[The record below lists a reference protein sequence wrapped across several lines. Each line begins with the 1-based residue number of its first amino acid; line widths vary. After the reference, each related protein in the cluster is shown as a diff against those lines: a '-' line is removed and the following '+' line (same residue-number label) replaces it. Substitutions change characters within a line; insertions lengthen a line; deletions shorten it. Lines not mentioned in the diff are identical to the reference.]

1 MPEYTYNKTAWET
14 GDIITADG
22 LNNMED
28 GVEYAVNTANEALSS
43 VTNVSFE
50 IDDDMN
56 LIVTL

>member
-1 MPEYTYNKTAWET
+1 MPEYTYNKTAWKT

-28 GVEYAVNTANEALSS
+28 GVEYAVNTANEALLS